1 MPFSQPHKGEGLQCA
16 LGNGN
21 QPNSRT
27 THRVVELACPTLTKG
42 IQRKI
47 QLMYFCLQK
56 RTWNP
61 KLRAGWR
68 NQREVD
74 PDCSCSQRPLPLDSH
89 RGCFY
94 KHVMAHAAA
103 LTTGLGLLWFQPP
116 AQPRAALLFPWV
128 LRRCAR
134 SHPTLSPHPPPVT
147 RAADILHVGRGE
159 TSGFLP
165 LHSCRPNSTE
175 YHLWLSAGMVRNKLG
190 RSRILIVATLKT
202 ELKMYPG
209 RTPRFS

>member
-1 MPFSQPHKGEGLQCA
+1 MPFSQPHKGEGLQCS

-134 SHPTLSPHPPPVT
+134 SHPTLSPHPPPPLQGQQTFCMWGGV
-147 RAADILHVGRGE
+147 RRVGFSLSTLAVQTARSI
-159 TSGFLP
+159 TSGFLQVW
-165 LHSCRPNSTE
+165 SGIS
-175 YHLWLSAGMVRNKLG
+175 
-190 RSRILIVATLKT
+190 
-202 ELKMYPG
+202 
-209 RTPRFS
+209 